1 MFKQRTCVCHNT
13 FKFIWERLGPYLQKK
28 NTHMRETISVESR
41 IAMSLQRLGT
51 GNTLYTVGEVYGMAE
66 NIILEVIRIFCKL
79 VRVHLQG
86 IFVQFLSL
94 AWFGV
99 LAQEFEALHGILHII
114 VAIDGFHISIF
125 APVIGGEDYY
135 RRKSFYSA
143 LLQGIVD
150 I

>member
-1 MFKQRTCVCHNT
+1 MIVVCGHLRVMQGLPIGYYWGLSQKNVQT
-13 FKFIWERLGPYLQKK
+13 KNLCMSQHIQVYLGEVRSVFAEK

-86 IFVQFLSL
+86 IFVQFPSL
-94 AWFGV
+94 VRFGV
-99 LAQEFEALHGILHII
+99 LA
-114 VAIDGFHISIF
+114 
-125 APVIGGEDYY
+125 
-135 RRKSFYSA
+135 
-143 LLQGIVD
+143 
-150 I
+150 